1 MVEKTRK
8 KVQGRCQCDPNCKN
22 IPLDNSPFCA
32 EHLKFCPRK
41 SPMSGYEPKFDPDLY
56 NKHNGVKNAQNCFAY
71 AFDYRHLPKNCTKE
85 SCSIPFPQ
93 PGLKSG
99 YPKWSKVKGKRC
111 PDLTARLLGDVPD
124 LKLTSF
130 EGQCPKKYSKIG
142 LVVDEDQDYHFY
154 RQDSNGYWSHKP
166 GATDVTDIDGTDRLI
181 YDPQLASREYP
192 SSGLHYDE
200 FCSYLCVPRGKP
212 LSLKRGGKG
221 LKRRAL
227 KRRTLKHHYKKHN
240 KTRKYK

>member
-1 MVEKTRK
+1 MADKTRK
-8 KVQGRCQCDPNCKN
+8 KIQARCQCDPNCKN

-32 EHLKFCPRK
+32 KHFKFCPRK
-41 SPMSGYEPKFDPDLY
+41 SPMSESEPNFDPDLY
-56 NKHNGVKNAQNCFAY
+56 NKYNGVKNAQNCFAY
-71 AFDYRHLPKNCTKE
+71 AFDYKHLPKNCTKE
-85 SCSIPFPQ
+85 LCSIPFPQ

-99 YPKWSKVKGKRC
+99 YPKWSKVDGKRC

-130 EGQCPKKYSKIG
+130 EDQCPKKYSKIG

-154 RQDSNGYWSHKP
+154 RQDSKGYWSHKP
-166 GATDVTDIDGTDRLI
+166 GATEVIDIDGTGRKI

-200 FCSYLCVPRGKP
+200 FCSYLCVPRRRK
-212 LSLKRGGKG
+212 LTLKRGGKRKKKG
-221 LKRRAL
+221 NCRK
-227 KRRTLKHHYKKHN
+227 TKHR
-240 KTRKYK
+240 KTRRNKL

>member
-1 MVEKTRK
+1 MADKTRK

-22 IPLDNSPFCA
+22 PPLDNSPFCA
-32 EHLKFCPRK
+32 EHMNFCPRK
-41 SPMSGYEPKFDPDLY
+41 SPMSGYEPNFDPDLY
-56 NKHNGVKNAQNCFAY
+56 NKHEGVKNAQNCFAY
-71 AFDYRHLPKNCTKE
+71 AFDYRRLPKNCTKE

-124 LKLTSF
+124 LKLKSF
-130 EGQCPKKYSKIG
+130 EDQCPKKYSKIA
-142 LVVDEDQDYHFY
+142 LVVDEDEDYHFY

-166 GATDVTDIDGTDRLI
+166 GATDVTHIDGTGRPI
-181 YDPQLASREYP
+181 YDPQLASRKYP

-200 FCSYLCVPRGKP
+200 FCSYLCVPRRRR
-212 LSLKRGGKG
+212 LTLKRGGKHKG
-221 LKRRAL
+221 LKRRKGL
-227 KRRTLKHHYKKHN
+227 KRPTLKHR
-240 KTRKYK
+240 KTRRNKL

>member
-22 IPLDNSPFCA
+22 PPLDNSPFCA

-71 AFDYRHLPKNCTKE
+71 AFDYQHLPKNCTKE

-111 PDLTARLLGDVPD
+111 PDLTARLLGDVRD
-124 LKLTSF
+124 LKRTTF
-130 EGQCPKKYSKIG
+130 ENSCPKKYSKIA
-142 LVVDEDQDYHFY
+142 LVVDEDEDYHFY

-166 GATDVTDIDGTDRLI
+166 GATDVTHIDGTGRPI
-181 YDPQLASREYP
+181 YDPQLASRKYQQ
-192 SSGLHYDE
+192 SGLHYDE
-200 FCSYLCVPRGKP
+200 FCGYLCAPRSRRLTFKRGGNP
-212 LSLKRGGKG
+212 LKRGN
-221 LKRRAL
+221 KRL
-227 KRRTLKHHYKKHN
+227 TKKHKSKKLKH
-240 KTRKYK
+240 